1 MILVFF
7 FSVCLIEQGVRP
19 SSEPERQVAV
29 GKTHVNCCILLN
41 LYNSWHSVSELL
53 NFRQSPYTD
62 LIGIVVCYK
71 HHIMLITGAYAY
83 KGVSVLSVYGFC
95 CNCIYVDNLHRFT
108 FISMYIAT
116 TSSTSILCSAVCSIE
131 SLIWNAT
138 FCMGIICFI
147 LNFVS
152 LIAGSWMYD
161 YKLNFNVVCRLWTSK
176 LSSSKVFLSIKL
188 GSIKEHMAK

>member
-1 MILVFF
+1 M
-7 FSVCLIEQGVRP
+7 
-19 SSEPERQVAV
+19 
-29 GKTHVNCCILLN
+29 
-41 LYNSWHSVSELL
+41 
-53 NFRQSPYTD
+53 
-62 LIGIVVCYK
+62 
-71 HHIMLITGAYAY
+71 HI

-95 CNCIYVDNLHRFT
+95 CNCIYADNLHRFT

-161 YKLNFNVVCRLWTSK
+161 YKLNFNVVCRLRTSSYHHPK
-176 LSSSKVFLSIKL
+176 FFCPSNWDRLRNTWLNKRLHYFYDGLSAYKNPLNCCQFLSSRN
-188 GSIKEHMAK
+188 